1 MIGGVN
7 MEKPKKQQVSFFVD
21 EEIYAIYKKVLIDM
35 KLNTTQELNRHIRE
49 VIEQHSKEK

>member
-1 MIGGVN
+1 